1 MERNMDRDDALRLVL
16 AKVENENLVRHML
29 ATEAIMADLADRL
42 GEDRGR
48 WAMAG
53 LLHDLDVTQTVE
65 TPEVHAVRAVEW
77 LRAAGFDDEA
87 VLQAI
92 LAHNAGNNGCTV
104 SCAMDQALIA
114 ADRLSG
120 LITAAALIRPEKKLE
135 LVKAK
140 SLAKRYREPAFA
152 RGASREDIAT
162 CEAIGVPL
170 DEFLALGLAAMQG
183 VSEDLGL

>member
-1 MERNMDRDDALRLVL
+1 MDRDMALRLVKQ
-16 AKVENENLVRHML
+16 KVNNDNLVRHML
-29 ATEAIMADLADRL
+29 ATEAIMGALAERL
-42 GEDRGR
+42 GQARER

-53 LLHDLDVTQTVE
+53 LLHDLDVTQTLE

-77 LRAAGFDDEA
+77 LRADGYDDEV

-92 LAHNAGNNGCTV
+92 LAHNSDHNGCSV

-135 LVKAK
+135 LVKVK
-140 SLAKRYREPAFA
+140 SLAKRYKEPSFA

-170 DEFLALGLAAMQG
+170 GEFLALGLIAMQS
-183 VSEDLGL
+183 VSDELGL